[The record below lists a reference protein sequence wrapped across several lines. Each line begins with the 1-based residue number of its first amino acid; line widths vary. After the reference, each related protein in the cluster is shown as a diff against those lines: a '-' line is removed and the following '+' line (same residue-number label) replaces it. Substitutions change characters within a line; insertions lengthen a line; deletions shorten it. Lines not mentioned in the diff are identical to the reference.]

1 MENNKKFRSKK
12 IQDQTHMFDII
23 NTNLSENQRTYG

>member
-1 MENNKKFRSKK
+1 MENTKNFRSDK